1 MSCRTSLLAA
11 CLTAAALSAAT
22 AATAESAAEGGKV
35 HFHGYGEVHSNNDL
49 DQDRVLDVHR
59 AVIGLKAEL
68 APKAFFNLEVDFEH
82 AFKEP
87 EMEFAFVDWVFNP
100 NVTARFGHMLMPMGP
115 LNEFHEPP
123 LFLSVE
129 RSQFN
134 TKFIPTTWNEV
145 GAGVV
150 LAYPEQGLGLRAFLV
165 NGLKGSGLFT
175 TKGASGI
182 RGARYKGIDVR
193 AEDVA
198 GVARLEYSPV
208 MGLSLGASGYF
219 GGADQ
224 VSHADSQ
231 LTVGLYEADLRY
243 RHAGFELS
251 GQFGM
256 GRIGGSFFEE
266 TLDADPRSLLAYNV
280 EASYSLHDLLGAGSR
295 LAPFARYEYVNLNT
309 EPVQPAAPAASAPDV
324 GEQIIAAGI
333 AFFPAPNLALKADAE
348 FWTSE
353 NSAAYTAKSGSK
365 SDAKTVI
372 NIGFGLMY

>member
-1 MSCRTSLLAA
+1 MSLRPLLSAT
-11 CLTAAALSAAT
+11 CLAAALSIGLSVA
-22 AATAESAAEGGKV
+22 SAADGEKV

-49 DQDRVLDVHR
+49 DQDRALDVHR

-87 EMEFAFVDWVFNP
+87 EMEFAYVDWVFSP
-100 NVTARFGHMLMPMGP
+100 ALTARFGHLLMPMGP

-150 LAYPEQGLGLRAFLV
+150 LAYPDQGLGVRAYLV
-165 NGLKGSGLFT
+165 NGLKGSALFSS
-175 TKGASGI
+175 KGASGI

-193 AEDVA
+193 AEDLA
-198 GVARLEYSPV
+198 GVARVEYSPLL
-208 MGLSLGASGYF
+208 GFSLGASGYF

-224 VSHADSQ
+224 VAHADSQ
-231 LTVGLYEADLRY
+231 ITVGLYEADVRY
-243 RHAGFELS
+243 RVAGIDLS
-251 GQFGM
+251 AHFGM
-256 GRIGGSFFEE
+256 GSIAGSFFDNS
-266 TLDADPRSLLAYNV
+266 LKADSRSLLAYNAEV
-280 EASYSLHDLLGAGSR
+280 SYSLPDLLGADSR

-309 EPVQPAAPAASAPDV
+309 DPVQPAAPAAAAPDV
-324 GEQIIAAGI
+324 GERIIAAGI
-333 AFFPAPNLALKADAE
+333 AFFPAPNLAFKADAE

-353 NSAAYTAKSGSK
+353 NPAAYTAKSGIK
-365 SDAKTVI
+365 SDGKTVI
-372 NIGFGLMY
+372 NVGFGLMY